1 MIVLISD
8 IDFLLLQFYDRKIW
22 KNPTPKLMLFLQI
35 INTKSEEELL
45 GKYGW
50 ESGVGFNRHKFKIW
64 RWKILWSEPKNQ
76 RSSGYQFF
84 NKWEDKKSNKGK

>member
-1 MIVLISD
+1 
-8 IDFLLLQFYDRKIW
+8 
-22 KNPTPKLMLFLQI
+22 
-35 INTKSEEELL
+35 L